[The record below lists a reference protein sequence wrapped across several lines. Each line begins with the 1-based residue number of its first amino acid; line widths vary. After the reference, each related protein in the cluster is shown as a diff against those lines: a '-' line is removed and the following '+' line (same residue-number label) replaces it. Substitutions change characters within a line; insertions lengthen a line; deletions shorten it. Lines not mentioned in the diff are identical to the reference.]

1 MAMVKCTGTE
11 ENVLE
16 CPFGESS
23 EAQDWRDYD
32 IKDGCDAARGV
43 GLCCDVSVCVCVCVC
58 IRICIPI

>member
-43 GLCCDVSVCVCVCVC
+43 GLCCDVSVCVCVCVYVYVYQY
-58 IRICIPI
+58 R